1 MLAEA
6 VLISFI
12 ISLIFFR
19 GSIIEFSKVEI
30 QHIYLPM
37 VAFFFEAMGSKL
49 IVMDVIFFH
58 D

>member
-12 ISLIFFR
+12 ISLIFR